1 MPALMKRNVLGG
13 ALFLDT
19 FGIKGAMI
27 SFQSCAVMMM
37 VCWITAMLENN
48 VDDDV
53 VFFSCSVISC
63 TPSPNINERG
73 VKITTS
79 FYFEKL

>member
-1 MPALMKRNVLGG
+1 
-13 ALFLDT
+13 
-19 FGIKGAMI
+19 
-27 SFQSCAVMMM
+27 
-37 VCWITAMLENN
+37 MLENN

-53 VFFSCSVISC
+53 VLFSCSVISC

-79 FYFEKL
+79 FYFEKLPYDK